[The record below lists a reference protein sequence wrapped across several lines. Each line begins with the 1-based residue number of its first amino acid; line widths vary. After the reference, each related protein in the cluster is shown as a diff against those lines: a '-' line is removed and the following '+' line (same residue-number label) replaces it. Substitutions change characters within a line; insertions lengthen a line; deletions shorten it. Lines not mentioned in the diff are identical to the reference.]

1 MLTYNPSASGGDK
14 TFVFS
19 QGVPSLNWVIN
30 HPLDKYPSVSVVDSS
45 GQEVICTVDYIDTQ
59 TINLT
64 FNAAFSGQ
72 GLL

>member
-1 MLTYNPSASGGDK
+1 M
-14 TFVFS
+14 
-19 QGVPSLNWVIN
+19 NWVIN

-72 GLL
+72 AFLN